1 MNDALETIRHFA
13 ATSDDLPGDQS
24 YLAARGVGLN
34 ESQASIY
41 AEAREDGLTAQDAL
55 RYALRTGR

>member
-1 MNDALETIRHFA
+1 MNDALATIRHFA

-24 YLAARGVGLN
+24 YLAARGVGLT
-34 ESQASIY
+34 ESQAAIY

-55 RYALRTGR
+55 RYAFRVGR